1 MAQIKS
7 LNLINFK
14 SYSSFNKV
22 INSKNIVLT
31 GPNGSGKTNILEA
44 LSFFSNSK
52 GLRSEKL
59 NNQIKKRFIFLLIIF
74 VCFSTSIFLISYS
87 LKDQIAYFVE
97 PTDLKSM
104 DGIENKYLRVGGLV
118 KKNSLKFID
127 GSWIF
132 EVIDQNQNSVNVV
145 FSKTLPNLV
154 EEDKGIIV
162 EGKFVD
168 NIFVAEIVLAKHDE
182 NYMPQSAID
191 KLKEEGK
198 WRGN

>member
-1 MAQIKS
+1 VRI
-7 LNLINFK
+7 I
-14 SYSSFNKV
+14 
-22 INSKNIVLT
+22 
-31 GPNGSGKTNILEA
+31 
-44 LSFFSNSK
+44 
-52 GLRSEKL
+52 KL

-118 KKNSLKFID
+118 KTNSLKFLD
-127 GSWIF
+127 GKWIF
-132 EVIDQNQNSVNVV
+132 EVVDQNQNSVNVV

-154 EEDKGIIV
+154 EENKGIIV
-162 EGKFVD
+162 EGKFID

>member
-1 MAQIKS
+1 MRI
-7 LNLINFK
+7 I
-14 SYSSFNKV
+14 
-22 INSKNIVLT
+22 
-31 GPNGSGKTNILEA
+31 
-44 LSFFSNSK
+44 
-52 GLRSEKL
+52 KL

-74 VCFSTSIFLISYS
+74 VCFSSSIFLISYS

-162 EGKFVD
+162 EGKFID
-168 NIFVAEIVLAKHDE
+168 NIFFAEIVLAKHDE

>member
-1 MAQIKS
+1 MRI
-7 LNLINFK
+7 I
-14 SYSSFNKV
+14 
-22 INSKNIVLT
+22 
-31 GPNGSGKTNILEA
+31 
-44 LSFFSNSK
+44 
-52 GLRSEKL
+52 KL
-59 NNQIKKRFIFLLIIF
+59 NNQIKKRFVFLLIIF

-118 KKNSLKFID
+118 KKNSLKFLD
-127 GSWIF
+127 GNWIF
-132 EVIDQNQNSVNVV
+132 EVVDQNQNSVNVV

-154 EEDKGIIV
+154 EENKGIIV
-162 EGKFVD
+162 EGKFID

>member
-1 MAQIKS
+1 MRI
-7 LNLINFK
+7 I
-14 SYSSFNKV
+14 
-22 INSKNIVLT
+22 
-31 GPNGSGKTNILEA
+31 
-44 LSFFSNSK
+44 
-52 GLRSEKL
+52 KL

-74 VCFSTSIFLISYS
+74 VCFSSSIFLISYS

-118 KKNSLKFID
+118 KKNSLKFRD

-162 EGKFVD
+162 EGKFVN

>member
-1 MAQIKS
+1 MRI
-7 LNLINFK
+7 I
-14 SYSSFNKV
+14 
-22 INSKNIVLT
+22 
-31 GPNGSGKTNILEA
+31 
-44 LSFFSNSK
+44 
-52 GLRSEKL
+52 KL

-97 PTDLKSM
+97 PTDLEGM

-162 EGKFVD
+162 EGKIVD
-168 NIFVAEIVLAKHDE
+168 NIFFAEIVLAKHDE

>member
-1 MAQIKS
+1 MRI
-7 LNLINFK
+7 I
-14 SYSSFNKV
+14 
-22 INSKNIVLT
+22 
-31 GPNGSGKTNILEA
+31 
-44 LSFFSNSK
+44 
-52 GLRSEKL
+52 KL

-74 VCFSTSIFLISYS
+74 TCFSASIFLISYS

-118 KKNSLKFID
+118 KTNSLKFLD
-127 GSWIF
+127 GNWVF
-132 EVIDQNQNSVNVV
+132 EVVDQNQNSVNVV

-154 EEDKGIIV
+154 EENKGIIV
-162 EGKFVD
+162 EGKFID

>member
-1 MAQIKS
+1 MRI
-7 LNLINFK
+7 I
-14 SYSSFNKV
+14 
-22 INSKNIVLT
+22 
-31 GPNGSGKTNILEA
+31 
-44 LSFFSNSK
+44 
-52 GLRSEKL
+52 KL
-59 NNQIKKRFIFLLIIF
+59 NKQIKKRFIFLLIIF
-74 VCFSTSIFLISYS
+74 VCFSASIFLIGYS

-118 KKNSLKFID
+118 KKNSLKFLN
-127 GSWIF
+127 GNWVF
-132 EVIDQNQNSVNVV
+132 EVVDQNQNSVNVV

-154 EEDKGIIV
+154 EENKGIIV
-162 EGKFVD
+162 EGKFID

>member
-1 MAQIKS
+1 MRI
-7 LNLINFK
+7 I
-14 SYSSFNKV
+14 
-22 INSKNIVLT
+22 
-31 GPNGSGKTNILEA
+31 
-44 LSFFSNSK
+44 
-52 GLRSEKL
+52 KL
-59 NNQIKKRFIFLLIIF
+59 NNQIKKRFIFLIIIF
-74 VCFSTSIFLISYS
+74 VCFSASIFLISYS

-118 KKNSLKFID
+118 KTNSLKFLD
-127 GSWIF
+127 GKWIF
-132 EVIDQNQNSVNVV
+132 EVVDQNQNSVNVV

-154 EEDKGIIV
+154 EENKGIIV
-162 EGKFVD
+162 EGKFID

>member
-1 MAQIKS
+1 MRI
-7 LNLINFK
+7 I
-14 SYSSFNKV
+14 
-22 INSKNIVLT
+22 
-31 GPNGSGKTNILEA
+31 
-44 LSFFSNSK
+44 
-52 GLRSEKL
+52 KL
-59 NNQIKKRFIFLLIIF
+59 NNQIKKRFVFLLIIF
-74 VCFSTSIFLISYS
+74 VCFSTSVFLISYS